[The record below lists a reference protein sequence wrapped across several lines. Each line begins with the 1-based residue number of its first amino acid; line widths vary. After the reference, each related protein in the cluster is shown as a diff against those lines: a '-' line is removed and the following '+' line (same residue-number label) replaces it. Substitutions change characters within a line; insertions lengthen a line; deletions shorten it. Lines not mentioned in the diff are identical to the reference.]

1 MFKSSKLISN
11 LKEFFVTYF
20 STVKIV
26 WEIDKLVFI
35 KVTVANAIS
44 GALIYPSLL
53 VSKALIDSVISSITT
68 HDVSG
73 GLRVMIIA
81 AIAGLI
87 IDRIQQVL
95 GEIDGVYSNYISS
108 VLSEKI
114 QVTISRKINLLS
126 VPTAESPNTRN
137 LQQKVMDNTG
147 RSVWS
152 LVIPIS
158 TFPEIIF
165 TIIAT
170 AIPIFSFQPLII
182 IPCIILALPNIMIGV
197 SASKEW
203 HALSTEF
210 SPKWRIWSALE
221 DFAIKGRYLYE
232 NKILGHVEILL
243 NRRIKMA
250 NENFNRRRTISS
262 KYAKKRQVAQL
273 PMAIFQTGT
282 KLYLYYLA
290 IMQVLTLGT
299 AQITSSAI
307 ERFIGN
313 ISRLIRQANEVFQNY
328 LFITDYQKFM
338 ALPEEDHAVGI
349 NIPESL
355 TQGIEFKNVWFKY
368 DHSPS
373 WILKGVSFKVDPKD
387 NIAIVGENGAGKT
400 TLIKLICRFYEPD
413 QGTILLDG
421 INIKDYNFKEYR
433 QKLSALFQDFAQY
446 PFSVEDNIRFGDITK
461 KKTKREIKKAA
472 KLTGISTF
480 IDSLP
485 LKYKNPLDKEFA
497 GGIEPSKGQWQR
509 IALSRI
515 LFRDAHIIIL
525 DEPTSNVDPESEEQI
540 FTDLLRIAK
549 DKMTILVSHRFSTV
563 RKADKILVLE
573 NGVVVEYGSHETLMK
588 RSGRYK
594 ELFSLQAQSYQ

>member
-1 MFKSSKLISN
+1 MDRSSLI
-11 LKEFFVTYF
+11 
-20 STVKIV
+20 KIT
-26 WEIDKLVFI
+26 L
-35 KVTVANAIS
+35 ANATK
-44 GALIYPSLL
+44 GALVYPTLL
-53 VSKALIDSVISSITT
+53 VSKMLIDSVVNTIATRDISN
-68 HDVSG
+68 
-73 GLRVMIIA
+73 GLKTIIIA
-81 AIAGLI
+81 TILGWLIETFSGLLQEV
-87 IDRIQQVL
+87 D
-95 GEIDGVYSNYISS
+95 YIFSS
-108 VLSEKI
+108 SLPRLLSEKI
-114 QVTISRKINLLS
+114 QVNISRKINLLP
-126 VPTAESPNTRN
+126 VAVAESPETRN
-137 LQQKVMDNTG
+137 LLQKVMSNSG
-147 RSVWS
+147 RAVWS

-170 AIPIFSFQPLII
+170 AIPIITFQPLFI
-182 IPCIILALPNIMIGV
+182 IPSLILSIPNMLIGIKY
-197 SASKEW
+197 SKEQ
-203 HALSTEF
+203 HALST
-210 SPKWRIWSALE
+210 SYAPKWRIWGALE
-221 DFAIKGRYLYE
+221 DFSIKGKYLYE
-232 NKILGHVEILL
+232 NKILNHVSILL

-250 NENFNRRRTISS
+250 TDFFDADKKINASHAKRRQSVGIPLSL
-262 KYAKKRQVAQL
+262 Y
-273 PMAIFQTGT
+273 QTGT
-282 KLYLYYLA
+282 RFYLYYLA
-290 IMQVLTLGT
+290 IIQTLTLGS

-307 ERFIGN
+307 DRFISNLG
-313 ISRLIRQANEVFQNY
+313 RLIRQASDIFQNY
-328 LFITDYQKFM
+328 LFIADYEKLM
-338 ALPEEDHAVGI
+338 GIEEEDLSIGVP
-349 NIPESL
+349 IPTAIS
-355 TQGIEFKNVWFKY
+355 QGLEFKNVWFKY
-368 DHSPS
+368 SHSPS

-413 QGTILLDG
+413 RGEILLDG
-421 INIKDYNFKEYR
+421 INIKEYNFREYR

-485 LKYKNPLDKEFA
+485 LKFKNPLDKEFT

-540 FTDLLRIAK
+540 FSDLLKVAK
-549 DKMTILVSHRFSTV
+549 DKMIILVSHRFSTV

-573 NGVVVEYGSHETLMK
+573 KGLAVEYGNHSELMK
-588 RSGRYK
+588 RNGRYK